1 MEQNVPLSYQERYQS
16 SIGSGSS
23 AADAPADR
31 IMTPYRNRLIASDA
45 VMITM
50 AIGIGLLISSRQ
62 SEWAIDPTLAIYG
75 TPFLIGVLWLLLLLV
90 RGSYNRRVI
99 GVGSEEVRLALSA
112 TLILFAIVAG
122 TSYLIRADIS
132 RAYAFV
138 ALPLGLLLI
147 AISRFSWRQWLYR
160 KRREGQFLSRI
171 LVIGSER
178 TAPLLAEKLD
188 QESFAGYHVV
198 ALMNLPVDSL
208 STSRNLEEWL
218 TAVVDAIDEQGA
230 SAVAIDPGDDASYDV
245 IRQLSWRLEGRNID
259 LLISPGSLDIAGPRL
274 SVRPAAGLPLL
285 HLDEV
290 SLSRSQRA
298 IKRMLDVTGSLI
310 GIVLLSPVMIGCAL
324 AVRFTS
330 HGPVVYRQMR
340 VGRGGEIFSMFKFR
354 TMRDR
359 AELEIESLRD
369 QHDLDEPMFKLIN
382 DPRVTRV
389 GGFLRRWSLD
399 ELPQLFNVLG
409 GSMSLVGPRP
419 HPLDDVD
426 RYQSEAFRRLA
437 LKPGM
442 TGIWQVEGRSNLTW
456 DQALQMDL
464 HYVEKWSL
472 ESDIYLLAKTTK
484 AVISKSGAA

>member
-1 MEQNVPLSYQERYQS
+1 M
-16 SIGSGSS
+16 
-23 AADAPADR
+23 
-31 IMTPYRNRLIASDA
+31 
-45 VMITM
+45 
-50 AIGIGLLISSRQ
+50 
-62 SEWAIDPTLAIYG
+62 
-75 TPFLIGVLWLLLLLV
+75 
-90 RGSYNRRVI
+90 
-99 GVGSEEVRLALSA
+99 
-112 TLILFAIVAG
+112 
-122 TSYLIRADIS
+122 
-132 RAYAFV
+132 
-138 ALPLGLLLI
+138 
-147 AISRFSWRQWLYR
+147 
-160 KRREGQFLSRI
+160 
-171 LVIGSER
+171 
-178 TAPLLAEKLD
+178 
-188 QESFAGYHVV
+188 
-198 ALMNLPVDSL
+198 
-208 STSRNLEEWL
+208 
-218 TAVVDAIDEQGA
+218 DAIEEQGA

-310 GIVLLSPVMIGCAL
+310 GIALLSPVMISCAL

-340 VGRGGEIFSMFKFR
+340 VGRGGEIFSMYKFR

-369 QHDLDEPMFKLIN
+369 QHDLEEPMFKLIN